1 MLLNVQ
7 AVAACG
13 KHWREVAKH
22 VTRRSDKQCRERYAN
37 ALSPDLR
44 LYAEWTPEED
54 ALLLRAV
61 REQTQPNGRVRSALL
76 PLSVMLQSCSGPH
89 ISPFMW
95 VPYSE
100 R

>member
-1 MLLNVQ
+1 MWGNAPHHAQ

-22 VTRRSDKQCRERYAN
+22 VPRRSDKQCRERYAN

-54 ALLLRAV
+54 QLLLRAV
-61 REQTQPNGRVRSALL
+61 KEQTQPDGKVR
-76 PLSVMLQSCSGPH
+76 
-89 ISPFMW
+89 
-95 VPYSE
+95 
-100 R
+100 